1 LKTKKALSWLVSLN
15 ISSVDFANE
24 YIGGG
29 VIHQGMVQ
37 EEILFMI
44 FPELLFSCMIFPKME
59 NTEAIAITGVK
70 RFSNYTGYSWSTKYD
85 GEFNDT
91 QPLDKHGRIGKWKK
105 LLLIDRTFVAID
117 ALMLCDLND
126 QIYQFFQ
133 NGTLRDLN
141 KAYIGFK
148 GDRMEEES
156 KNGKKSVTTGRW
168 GCGAFNGNAELKFVT
183 QWIATSAHNRE
194 MTFSTFKE
202 KDCNQLSKIIEKY
215 EDKSI
220 SELYKDMCKLRVHI
234 QKQVSLMFK
243 V

>member
-1 LKTKKALSWLVSLN
+1 
-15 ISSVDFANE
+15 
-24 YIGGG
+24 
-29 VIHQGMVQ
+29 M
-37 EEILFMI
+37 
-44 FPELLFSCMIFPKME
+44 
-59 NTEAIAITGVK
+59 
-70 RFSNYTGYSWSTKYD
+70 
-85 GEFNDT
+85 
-91 QPLDKHGRIGKWKK
+91 
-105 LLLIDRTFVAID
+105 IDRTFVVID
-117 ALMLCDLND
+117 ALRLRGIGP
-126 QIYQFFQ
+126 QIHQFYQKD
-133 NGTLRDLN
+133 TLRELN

-156 KNGKKSVTTGRW
+156 KSGKKSVTTGRW

-215 EDKSI
+215 ENKSI